1 MKSPRLPKG
10 HSQLVV
16 KATLRNRDVN
26 ETVSVTFEIEPSD
39 KALKRYLEWSA
50 GFLNDHSNQTS
61 DLLKKP
67 AQ

>member
-10 HSQLVV
+10 HSQLIV

-26 ETVSVTFEIEPSD
+26 EAVSVTFDIEPSD
-39 KALKRYLEWSA
+39 KALKRYLEWA
-50 GFLNDHSNQTS
+50 AQILNEHSNQTS
-61 DLLKKP
+61 DMLKKP